1 MKCQKARN
9 RGRNYHDVFKDRF
22 SVSKIGLCIINK
34 HNDVE
39 RIGIEE
45 IASSTKRVELVDI
58 LGWSV
63 VLEIEFDFC
72 KDPRIGD
79 SRFAILTKKKKKLF
93 FHLRTK

>member
-63 VLEIEFDFC
+63 VLEIGFDFC
-72 KDPRIGD
+72 KDPLVL
-79 SRFAILTKKKKKLF
+79 AIRVSLY
-93 FHLRTK
+93 

>member
-45 IASSTKRVELVDI
+45 IASSTKRVELTRYSGMVSGI
-58 LGWSV
+58 WNRVRLLQRST
-63 VLEIEFDFC
+63 C
-72 KDPRIGD
+72 IGD
-79 SRFAILTKKKKKLF
+79 SRFAILTKKKKLF

>member
-9 RGRNYHDVFKDRF
+9 RGRNYDDVFKDRF

-45 IASSTKRVELVDI
+45 IASSTKRVKLVDI

-72 KDPRIGD
+72 KDPLVL
-79 SRFAILTKKKKKLF
+79 AIRVLLY
-93 FHLRTK
+93 

>member
-9 RGRNYHDVFKDRF
+9 RGRNFHDVFKDRF

-39 RIGIEE
+39 RIGIEK

-63 VLEIEFDFC
+63 VLEILRLRLLQRSTCID
-72 KDPRIGD
+72 D
-79 SRFAILTKKKKKLF
+79 SLY
-93 FHLRTK
+93 

>member
-9 RGRNYHDVFKDRF
+9 RGRNFHDVFKDRF

-63 VLEIEFDFC
+63 VLEILRLRLLQRSTCID
-72 KDPRIGD
+72 D
-79 SRFAILTKKKKKLF
+79 SLY
-93 FHLRTK
+93 

>member
-9 RGRNYHDVFKDRF
+9 RGRNFHDVFKDRF

-63 VLEIEFDFC
+63 VLEILRLRLLQRFTCID
-72 KDPRIGD
+72 D
-79 SRFAILTKKKKKLF
+79 SLY
-93 FHLRTK
+93 